1 VEPAG
6 CGHTS
11 KRVWGG
17 RPGGTRGREDWWE
30 AIVAEP
36 EYDAGGV
43 RIRRML
49 RSLTRA
55 GHVLVRD
62 GQLVLMTSYGSEIDS
77 APLDKVRI
85 SGYGMPDSALATISG
100 TRYVL
105 QFGLGRRAGLLN
117 AVRTARAKAAAE
129 RGVLGT

>member
-1 VEPAG
+1 M
-6 CGHTS
+6 
-11 KRVWGG
+11 
-17 RPGGTRGREDWWE
+17 
-30 AIVAEP
+30 AEP
-36 EYDAGGV
+36 EFDATGV
-43 RIRRML
+43 EIRRML

-85 SGYGMPDSALATISG
+85 SGYGLRDRAMATLGG
-100 TRYVL
+100 TRYLL
-105 QFGLGRRAGLLN
+105 QFGLGHREGLLS

-129 RGVLGT
+129 RGVLGR

>member
-1 VEPAG
+1 VDPAA
-6 CGHTS
+6 CVHTS
-11 KRVWGG
+11 QRVWGG
-17 RPGGTRGREDWWE
+17 RPEAPGAGGDWWE
-30 AIVAEP
+30 AIVVEP

-55 GHVLVRD
+55 GHVQVRD
-62 GQLVLMTSYGSEIDS
+62 GQLVLKTSYGSEIDS
-77 APLDKVRI
+77 APVEKVRI

-105 QFGLGRRAGLLN
+105 QFGLGRRAGLLD

-129 RGVLGT
+129 RGVLGS

>member
-1 VEPAG
+1 MD
-6 CGHTS
+6 
-11 KRVWGG
+11 W
-17 RPGGTRGREDWWE
+17 REE
-30 AIVAEP
+30 HVAEP

-77 APLDKVRI
+77 APLEKVRV
-85 SGYGMPDSALATISG
+85 SGYGVPDSALATMGG

-105 QFGLGRRAGLLN
+105 QFDLGRRAGLLN
-117 AVRTARAKAAAE
+117 AIRTARAKAAAE

>member
-1 VEPAG
+1 M
-6 CGHTS
+6 
-11 KRVWGG
+11 
-17 RPGGTRGREDWWE
+17 
-30 AIVAEP
+30 AEP

-43 RIRRML
+43 RIRKML
-49 RSLTRA
+49 RSLTRG
-55 GHVLVRD
+55 GHVLVQD

-77 APLDKVRI
+77 APVDKVRI

-105 QFGLGRRAGLLN
+105 QFGLGRRAGLLS

-129 RGVLGT
+129 RGILGT

>member
-1 VEPAG
+1 LHAHFTEG
-6 CGHTS
+6 M
-11 KRVWGG
+11 G
-17 RPGGTRGREDWWE
+17 RPARGTRGREDWWE
-30 AIVAEP
+30 AIVTEP

-85 SGYGMPDSALATISG
+85 SGYGLPDSVLATVSG

-105 QFGLGRRAGLLN
+105 QFGLGSRAGLLT
-117 AVRTARAKAAAE
+117 AVRTARAKAAAD
-129 RGVLGT
+129 RGMLGA